1 MTPPPGLGPQGRP
14 AEPRRVAGQPGGGVS
29 RPLLAASDPA
39 LCDLSLEVLRAR
51 ALELK
56 QQRNAFL
63 IVHNYQRGE
72 VQDIADVTGDSLALA
87 QAAIRADADVVVFCG
102 VDFMA
107 ETATI
112 LNPEKLVLLPELNAG
127 CPMAG
132 MITAEQLRA
141 KKAESPEAAVV
152 AYVNSSAEV
161 KAESAI
167 CCTSANAVQV
177 VRSLPHRQV
186 LFVPDR
192 NLGAYVQRLVP
203 EKQIILWEG
212 FCPTHQR
219 FKEEDL
225 IRTREQYPDAEF
237 IAHPECRP
245 EVLQHADAITSTAGM
260 LGAVKRSTA
269 SRFIIGT
276 EDGMLYKLRKEHPTK
291 EFLLPT
297 PKLVCPTMKMTR
309 MASVVRALERLEYR
323 MTVPELIAARA
334 KEALDRMLALT
345 GEPPMAAIAGY

>member
-1 MTPPPGLGPQGRP
+1 MTK
-14 AEPRRVAGQPGGGVS
+14 
-29 RPLLAASDPA
+29 PLLAASDPE
-39 LCDLSLEVLRAR
+39 LWQLPLEVLRER
-51 ALELK
+51 ALTLK
-56 QQRNAFL
+56 RQRNAYL

-72 VQDIADVTGDSLALA
+72 VQEIADVTGDSLALA

-112 LNPEKLVLLPELNAG
+112 LNPDKLVLLPEFNAG

-132 MITAEQLRA
+132 MITAESLRA
-141 KKAESPEAAVV
+141 KKAEYPEAAVV

-161 KAESAI
+161 KAESTI
-167 CCTSANAVQV
+167 CCTSINAVQV

-186 LFVPDR
+186 IFVPDR

-203 EKQIILWEG
+203 EKQLILWEG

-245 EVLQHADAITSTAGM
+245 EVLQHADVITSTSGM
-260 LGAVKRSTA
+260 FGAVRRSA
-269 SRFIIGT
+269 ARRFIIGT
-276 EDGMLYKLRKEHPTK
+276 EDGMLYKLRKDHPDKT
-291 EFLLPT
+291 FILPT
-297 PKLVCPTMKMTR
+297 PKLVCPTMKMTKL
-309 MASVVRALERLEYR
+309 ASVVRALERLEYR
-323 MTVPELIAARA
+323 ITVPEPVAARA

>member
-1 MTPPPGLGPQGRP
+1 M
-14 AEPRRVAGQPGGGVS
+14 A
-29 RPLLAASDPA
+29 PLLAASDPE
-39 LCDLSLEVLRAR
+39 LSSLPLEVLRAR

-56 QQRNAFL
+56 RQRNAYL

-87 QAAIRADADVVVFCG
+87 QAAIRTDADMVVFCG

-107 ETATI
+107 ETAAI
-112 LNPEKLVLLPELNAG
+112 LNPEKLVLLPEINAG

-132 MITAEQLRA
+132 MVTAEQLRA
-141 KKAESPEAAVV
+141 KKAQHPGAAVV
-152 AYVNSSAEV
+152 CYVNSSAEV
-161 KAESAI
+161 KAESTI
-167 CCTSANAVQV
+167 CCTSINAVQV
-177 VRSLPHRQV
+177 VRSLRERQI

-203 EKQIILWEG
+203 EKQILLWEG

-225 IRTREQYPDAEF
+225 IQTREAYPDAEF

-245 EVLQHADAITSTAGM
+245 EVLQHADTITSTSGM
-260 LGAVKRSTA
+260 LGAVQRSTA
-269 SRFIIGT
+269 KRFIIGT
-276 EDGMLYKLRKEHPTK
+276 EEGMLYKLRQEHPDR
-291 EFLLPT
+291 EFILPT
-297 PKLVCPTMKMTR
+297 PRPICPTMKMTKL
-309 MASVVRALERLEYR
+309 ASVVRSLERLEYR
-323 MTVPELIAARA
+323 ITVLEPVASRA

>member
-1 MTPPPGLGPQGRP
+1 M
-14 AEPRRVAGQPGGGVS
+14 
-29 RPLLAASDPA
+29 LAASDPE
-39 LCDLSLEVLRAR
+39 LWQLSVETLTAR

-56 QQRNAFL
+56 RWRNAYI

-72 VQDIADVTGDSLALA
+72 VQEIADVTGDSLALA
-87 QAAIRADADVVVFCG
+87 QAAIRADSQVVVFCG

-107 ETATI
+107 ETAAI
-112 LNPEKLVLLPELNAG
+112 LNPDKMILLPEINAG

-141 KKAESPEAAVV
+141 KKAQFPQAAVV
-152 AYVNSSAEV
+152 CYVNSSAEV
-161 KAESAI
+161 KAESTI

-177 VRSLPHRQV
+177 VRSLRERQI

-192 NLGAYVQRLVP
+192 NLGAYVQRLAP
-203 EKQIILWEG
+203 EKEIILWEG

-225 IRTREQYPDAEF
+225 VRTREAHPDAEF

-245 EVLQHADAITSTAGM
+245 EVLVHADCITSTSGM
-260 LGAVKRSTA
+260 LGAVQHSTA
-269 SRFIIGT
+269 RRFIIGT
-276 EDGMLYKLRKEHPTK
+276 EEGMLYKLKKEHPDR
-291 EFLLPT
+291 EFILPT
-297 PKLVCPTMKMTR
+297 QRLVCPTMKMTKL
-309 MASVVRALERLEYR
+309 ASVVRSLERLEYQI
-323 MTVPELIAARA
+323 TVPGLIAERA

-345 GEPPMAAIAGY
+345 GEPPMVAVAGY

>member
-1 MTPPPGLGPQGRP
+1 MVKALP
-14 AEPRRVAGQPGGGVS
+14 
-29 RPLLAASDPA
+29 AASDPE
-39 LCDLSLEVLRAR
+39 LWQRPLEELRVR

-56 QQRNAFL
+56 RLRNAYI

-107 ETATI
+107 ETASI
-112 LNPEKLVLLPELNAG
+112 LNPEKIILLPEINAG

-132 MITAEQLRA
+132 MLTADQLRA
-141 KKAESPEAAVV
+141 KKAEYPEAAVV

-161 KAESAI
+161 KAESTI
-167 CCTSANAVQV
+167 CCTSSNAVQV
-177 VRSLPHRQV
+177 VRSLPQRQV

-192 NLGAYVQRLVP
+192 NLGAYVQRQVP
-203 EKQIILWEG
+203 EKDVILWDG

-219 FKEEDL
+219 FREEDIL
-225 IRTREQYPDAEF
+225 RAEAEYPDAEF

-245 EVLQHADAITSTAGM
+245 EVLAHADYVTSTAGM
-260 LGAVKRSTA
+260 LGVVKRSMA

-276 EDGMLYKLRKEHPTK
+276 EDGMLYKLRKENPDKT
-291 EFLLPT
+291 FILPT
-297 PKLVCPTMKMTR
+297 PRLVCPTMKMTKL
-309 MASVVRALERLEYR
+309 ASLVHALERMEYQISV
-323 MTVPELIAARA
+323 TGEVAARA
-334 KEALDRMLALT
+334 REALDRMLALT